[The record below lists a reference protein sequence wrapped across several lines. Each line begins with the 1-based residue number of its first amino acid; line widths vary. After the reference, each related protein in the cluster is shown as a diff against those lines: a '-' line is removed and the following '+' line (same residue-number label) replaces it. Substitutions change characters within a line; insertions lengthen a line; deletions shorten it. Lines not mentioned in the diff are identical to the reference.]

1 MTWFNNHYECSEC
14 DCRWQD
20 EWLTHIV
27 KTKGEMFVVL
37 QSPESAEHDPA
48 YREIV
53 QFETMKEAT
62 DFLSSCAD

>member
-1 MTWFNNHYECSEC
+1 MSPV
-14 DCRWQD
+14 DSD
-20 EWLTHIV
+20 DLTHIV